1 MQLSSSVYVS
11 GSDRDMLSAGKPMRI
26 LLSSVSSD
34 SHTWNLVFLQLFLEF
49 KGHEVRNLGG
59 CTPDSEIIATCEEMA
74 PDLLVISS
82 VNGHGNID
90 GERLIGKLRQN
101 DLLSDLPVAIGGK
114 LGIHGAENAQHIDR
128 LLNVGFTAVFEASSS
143 IGLFEDFVKGVSAQL
158 RRPETVE
165 AMS

>member
-1 MQLSSSVYVS
+1 MQLSPSVYVS
-11 GSDRDMLSAGKPMRI
+11 GSDRDMLSASKPMRI

-49 KGHEVRNLGG
+49 KGHEVHNLGG

-90 GERLIGKLRQN
+90 GERLIRKLRQN

-114 LGIHGAENAQHIDR
+114 LGIHGVEKAQHIDW
-128 LLNVGFTAVFEASSS
+128 LLDVGFTAVFEASSS
-143 IGLFEDFVKGVSAQL
+143 IGLFEDFIKGVSAQL
-158 RRPETVE
+158 SRPEAVG

>member
-1 MQLSSSVYVS
+1 MHMEFSVPVS
-11 GSDRDMLSAGKPMRI
+11 GSDHDMLPASKPMRI

-59 CTPDSEIIATCEEMA
+59 CTPDSEILSACEEMA

-90 GERLIGKLRQN
+90 GERLIRKLRQN
-101 DLLSDLPVAIGGK
+101 DFLVDLPVAIGGK
-114 LGIHGAENAQHIDR
+114 LGIHGADNTQHIDR

-143 IGLFEDFVKGVSAQL
+143 IGLFEDFVKGVSARL
-158 RRPETVE
+158 RSAE
-165 AMS
+165 AAGVMS

>member
-1 MQLSSSVYVS
+1 MQFSDSVPVPR
-11 GSDRDMLSAGKPMRI
+11 SDHDMLPAGKPMRI

-59 CTPDSEIIATCEEMA
+59 CTPDSEIISACEEMA

-90 GERLIGKLRQN
+90 GERLIRKLRQN
-101 DLLSDLPVAIGGK
+101 DLLADVPVAIGGK
-114 LGIHGAENAQHIDR
+114 LGIHGAENTRHIDR

-143 IGLFEDFVKGVSAQL
+143 IGLFEDFVKNVSAQL
-158 RRPETVE
+158 RRPETVG
-165 AMS
+165 AIL

>member
-1 MQLSSSVYVS
+1 MQLPYSVPVL
-11 GSDRDMLSAGKPMRI
+11 GSDHDMLSAGKPMRI

-59 CTPDSEIIATCEEMA
+59 CTPDSEIISVCEEMA

-90 GERLIGKLRQN
+90 GERLIRKLRQN
-101 DLLSDLPVAIGGK
+101 NLLADLPVAIGGK
-114 LGIHGAENAQHIDR
+114 LGIHGVENTQHIDR

-143 IGLFEDFVKGVSAQL
+143 IGFFEDFVKGVSVQL
-158 RRPETVE
+158 RRPEAVG

>member
-1 MQLSSSVYVS
+1 MHMKFSAPVS
-11 GSDRDMLSAGKPMRI
+11 GSDHDMLPAGKPMRI

-59 CTPDSEIIATCEEMA
+59 CTPDSEILSACEEMA

-90 GERLIGKLRQN
+90 GERLIRKLRQN
-101 DLLSDLPVAIGGK
+101 DFLVDLPVAIGGK
-114 LGIHGAENAQHIDR
+114 LGIPSERPRWFTQVGSGTPGTVSRFTLDAMAIAESIFNDGKGIMAST
-128 LLNVGFTAVFEASSS
+128 NSMAEA
-143 IGLFEDFVKGVSAQL
+143 L
-158 RRPETVE
+158 
-165 AMS
+165 